1 MAYVDSQV
9 GLSMIKVNGSTS
21 YLIAERSILDY
32 VVVLNASLDI
42 ICLYMYSMIGVNIYR
57 TCKCDLLN
65 LILLQN
71 RGDNN
76 KIKL

>member
-32 VVVLNASLDI
+32 VVVLDASLDI

-57 TCKCDLLN
+57 T
-65 LILLQN
+65 
-71 RGDNN
+71 
-76 KIKL
+76 